1 MRNSRPFVMRVLE
14 DDMDDTES
22 EGEEGH
28 GRNLVA
34 VKRFHCDEL
43 YLRYTIT
50 HPFYFFNLF
59 LLIFFKV
66 KLYGF
71 ILQLS

>member
-1 MRNSRPFVMRVLE
+1 MRNSRPFAMRVLE

-28 GRNLVA
+28 GRNLVV

-43 YLRYTIT
+43 YLRYTILIL
-50 HPFYFFNLF
+50 FFFNLF

-66 KLYGF
+66 KLDGF
-71 ILQLS
+71 ILLLS